1 MGRNSGKHSILR
13 QRCGH
18 IFVFA
23 SGLRFWKS
31 AQGSLS
37 VRAQNRLF
45 LQAMVP
51 TEGCVNENML
61 LYAGGKKQ

>member
-1 MGRNSGKHSILR
+1 MERNSGKHDILR

-37 VRAQNRLF
+37 VRAQNRLL
-45 LQAMVP
+45 LQASVP
-51 TEGCVNENML
+51 TTGE
-61 LYAGGKKQ
+61 Q